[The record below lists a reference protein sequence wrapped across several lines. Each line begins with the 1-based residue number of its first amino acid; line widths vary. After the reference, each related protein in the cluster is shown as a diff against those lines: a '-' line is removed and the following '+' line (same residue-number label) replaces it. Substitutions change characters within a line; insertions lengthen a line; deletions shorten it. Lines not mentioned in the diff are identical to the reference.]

1 MGVWWDFIKS
11 MCVETFPP
19 KAKWTTEQVPKLDG
33 KVFIV
38 TGGNSGLGLATVQV
52 LSKHGAKVYM
62 ASRDENKAKAAI
74 EIVEKE
80 TGSRPLFL
88 KLDLAD
94 LISVKEAA
102 QEFLR
107 LENRLDVLYNSGGV
121 MIPPLTDLT
130 KQGYDLQ
137 FGTNVLGHF
146 YLTKLLLPTLVSTA
160 KSSPDGHSRVIT
172 ISSGAHHLH
181 GIDYKTLKDGPARS
195 KESPDSLY
203 AQSKYG
209 DVVFAKELYR
219 RYASDGIVSLSLNPG
234 NITTNLQQH
243 LGSFQKKMISFMM
256 YPIYPNG
263 VATHLYAGT
272 SPDAVNLNGKFLIPW
287 ARVGSPRKDSQD
299 PKIGQEL
306 WDWLEEQVSGL

>member
-11 MCVETFPP
+11 LCVETFPP
-19 KAKWTTEQVPKLDG
+19 KAKWTIDQVPKLDG

-38 TGGNSGLGLATVQV
+38 TGGNSGLGLATVQ
-52 LSKHGAKVYM
+52 

-74 EIVEKE
+74 DVVEKE

-88 KLDLAD
+88 KIDLAD
-94 LISVKEAA
+94 LNSVKEAA

-107 LENRLDVLYNSGGV
+107 LESRLDVLYNSGGV

-146 YLTKLLLPTLVSTA
+146 YLTKLLLPTF
-160 KSSPDGHSRVIT
+160 
-172 ISSGAHHLH
+172 SGAHHLH
-181 GIDYKTLKDGPARS
+181 GINYKTLKDGPERS
-195 KESPDSLY
+195 KETPDSLY

-209 DVVFAKELYR
+209 DIVFAKELYR

-234 NITTNLQQH
+234 NINTNLQQH
-243 LGSFQKKMISFMM
+243 LGSFQKKMIAFMM

>member
-11 MCVETFPP
+11 LCVETFPP
-19 KAKWTTEQVPKLDG
+19 KAKWTIDQVPKLDG

-62 ASRDENKAKAAI
+62 ASRDENKAKAPL
-74 EIVEKE
+74 
-80 TGSRPLFL
+80 TRPLFL
-88 KLDLAD
+88 KIDLAD
-94 LISVKEAA
+94 LNSVKEAA

-160 KSSPDGHSRVIT
+160 KSSPDGHARVIT

-181 GIDYKTLKDGPARS
+181 GINYKTLKDGPERS
-195 KESPDSLY
+195 KETPDSLY

-209 DVVFAKELYR
+209 DIVFAKELYR

-234 NITTNLQQH
+234 NINTNLQQH
-243 LGSFQKKMISFMM
+243 LGSFQKKMIAFMM

-272 SPDAVNLNGKFLIPW
+272 SPDAVNLNGKVNQGGLRLGP
-287 ARVGSPRKDSQD
+287 AQDSQD